1 MRDQSRF
8 SLNLNHRGMALVTVL
23 LVMLVLTILTT
34 GVVVIAVSNYR
45 QSSTTVDHNQAY
57 YVAEAGV
64 NYQVKNFESTLD
76 NMIALK
82 KTSAQ
87 IDAGINTWVN
97 ASKSNSQV
105 LATVNGLQST
115 FSATVDRSGNYL
127 VISATGTVGSVSRTL
142 TKKITLSN
150 FVIDKAILA
159 NSILDINQADI
170 FNGPVQILSA
180 IPPGSVSISQNGQVS
195 KMFIRTPVPPLTFKD
210 VIIGCVPVPLSNM
223 KCQTRAGVFEV
234 VYDDSLLVLPV
245 VTLPNQ
251 PSVSTP
257 ADKLNPY
264 PFPGKSDS
272 FISANGDVSITNNSV
287 NNATYNLKSS
297 NGTKTSFFAPS
308 VTISDTVSGF
318 TFDVDDQNINIVTN
332 TLNLSASFK
341 IAGTG
346 TLTIFVP
353 VSGFN
358 FDCKQNSICGVMGND
373 PILGPTVANQFIVV
387 VTGTSNSP
395 VPLSANG
402 GTTYMS
408 LISKLSLDMGGNG
421 IYNGFF
427 ISDGLNVEFAGTSGS
442 NALIYAPKASIT
454 VSGTANITGSLIG
467 NTFQNNNS
475 NSTTVTYS
483 SKFMNPPFDFL
494 GPYRNNDYGATVE
507 N

>member
-1 MRDQSRF
+1 MRDRSRF

-82 KTSAQ
+82 MTSAQ
-87 IDAGINTWVN
+87 IDAGINTWVS
-97 ASKSNSQV
+97 ASNSNSQV

-170 FNGPVQILSA
+170 FNGPVQILSK
-180 IPPGSVSISQNGQVS
+180 IPGSVSISQNGQVT
-195 KMFIRTPVPPLTFKD
+195 KMYIRTPVPPLTFKD
-210 VIIGCVPVPLSNM
+210 VIDGCAVPPLSNM
-223 KCQTRAGVFEV
+223 TCQTKAGSFEV
-234 VYDDSLLVLPV
+234 VYDDSLFELPKIV
-245 VTLPNQ
+245 PPIE
-251 PSVSTP
+251 PSVSSPT
-257 ADKLNPY
+257 DNLKPY
-264 PFPGKSDS
+264 IFPDKSDWL
-272 FISANGDVSITNNSV
+272 INDAGVVNITNSSVKNSSYV
-287 NNATYNLKSS
+287 LSAS

-308 VTISDTVSGF
+308 VTISDSVEGF
-318 TFDVDDQNINIVTN
+318 AIDIGSQNINIVTK

-341 IAGTG
+341 ITGTG
-346 TLTIFVP
+346 KLTIFVP

-358 FDCKQNSICGVMGND
+358 FDCKQKSICGVMGNN

-387 VTGTSNSP
+387 VTGTSNDP

-402 GTTYMS
+402 GATYMS
-408 LISKLSLDMGGNG
+408 LISKLSLNMGGNG
-421 IYNGFF
+421 TYNGFF
-427 ISDGLNVEFAGTSGS
+427 ISDGSNVQFGGTSGS